1 MRAKWIG
8 LVLVLALVAVGAF
21 AGGGK
26 ETAGSEAAKPA
37 AAQARTLAIYSGSP
51 GGGWYPIAVAA
62 GELWTKAIPGVSVTH
77 ADAGGAGN
85 VVAISTG
92 KAQVAITAGAS
103 VGDAVMGNPPFE
115 SKITNV
121 RALAAL
127 APEYYAILTWA
138 DSKINTPAD
147 LKGKRLSPCPK
158 GYTVEV
164 ITRSVLKASGL
175 TYDDLSKVDFMDLE
189 EAAGLMKD
197 GHLDAVVASIGLTGD
212 PTITDLETTRAVR
225 VLGIPN
231 DTMQKLQQVSPGL
244 YPAVMPKGSYK
255 GVTQDTQ
262 IPGYS
267 LGLVVGADL
276 SEDLVYQM
284 TKALVE
290 NWSTMQGV
298 SADLKD
304 LQPQD
309 LAKPTMG
316 VEFHPGAL
324 KYYKEKGLVK

>member
-1 MRAKWIG
+1 MRKKSVA
-8 LVLVLALVAVGAF
+8 LVLALALVAAGAF
-21 AGGGK
+21 AGGGA
-26 ETAGSEAAKPA
+26 ETAGAA
-37 AAQARTLAIYSGSP
+37 RVVSIYSGSP

-62 GELWTKAIPGVSVTH
+62 GELWTKNIPGVAVTH

-92 KAQVAITAGAS
+92 KAQVAITTGAS
-103 VGDAVMGNPPFE
+103 IGDAVVGNPPFE
-115 SKITNV
+115 AKVANV

-127 APEYYAILTWA
+127 APEFYGILTWA
-138 DSKINTPAD
+138 DSKINVPAD

-175 TYDDLSKVDFMDLE
+175 SYDDLSKVDFMDLE

-197 GHLDAVVASIGLTGD
+197 GHLDAVVASISLTGD

-225 VLGIPN
+225 LLEIPA
-231 DTMQKLQQVSPGL
+231 DVMKKLQAVSPGL
-244 YPAVMPKGSYK
+244 YPTVMPKGSYK
-255 GVTQDTQ
+255 GVTKDTQ

-267 LGLVVGADL
+267 LGLAVAAELPADM
-276 SEDLVYQM
+276 VYQM

-290 NWSTMQGV
+290 NWATMQAV

-304 LQPQD
+304 LKPQD

-316 VEFHPGAL
+316 VEFHAGAL
-324 KYYKEKGLVK
+324 KYYKEKGWVK

>member
-1 MRAKWIG
+1 MRTKSLA
-8 LVLVLALVAVGAF
+8 LVVALALVAAGAF
-21 AGGGK
+21 AGGGT
-26 ETAGSEAAKPA
+26 EAGGPGAPRVLS
-37 AAQARTLAIYSGSP
+37 IYSGSP

-62 GELWTKAIPGVSVTH
+62 GELWTKNIPGLSVTH

-85 VVAISTG
+85 VVAVSTG
-92 KAQVAITAGAS
+92 KAQVAITTGAS
-103 VGDAVMGNPPFE
+103 IGDAVVGNPPFE
-115 SKITNV
+115 AKVSNV

-127 APEYYAILTWA
+127 APEFYGILTWA
-138 DSKINTPAD
+138 DSTINVPAD

-175 TYDDLSKVDFMDLE
+175 SYDDLAKVDFMDLE

-197 GHLDAVVASIGLTGD
+197 GHLDAVVASISLSGD
-212 PTITDLETTRAVR
+212 PTITDLETARAVR
-225 VLGIPN
+225 LVEIPA
-231 DTMQKLQQVSPGL
+231 DVMKKLQSVSPGL
-244 YPAVMPKGSYK
+244 YPAVLPKGSYK
-255 GVTQDTQ
+255 GVTKDTQ

-267 LGLVVGADL
+267 LGLAVAAEL
-276 SEDLVYQM
+276 PADLVYQM

-290 NWSTMQGV
+290 NWATMQAV

-304 LQPQD
+304 LKPQD

-324 KYYKEKGLVK
+324 KYYKEKGWVK

>member
-1 MRAKWIG
+1 MSRKLIG
-8 LVLVLALVAVGAF
+8 LVLILALVALGAF

-26 ETAGSEAAKPA
+26 ETAKPA

-62 GELWTKAIPGVSVTH
+62 GEIWTKAIPGLGTTH

-85 VVAISTG
+85 VVAISEG
-92 KAQVAITAGAS
+92 KAQVAITTGAS
-103 VGDAVMGNPPFE
+103 VGDAVVGNPPFE
-115 SKITNV
+115 KKVANV

-127 APEYYAILTWA
+127 APEFYAILTWA
-138 DSKINTPAD
+138 DSPIKTPAD
-147 LKGKRLSPCPK
+147 LKGKRLSPAPK

-164 ITRSVLKASGL
+164 ITRNVLKAAGL
-175 TYDDLSKVDFMDLE
+175 TYDDLGKVDFLDLE

-197 GHLDAVVASIGLTGD
+197 GHLDAVVASISLTGD
-212 PTITDLETTRAVR
+212 PTITDLETARAVR
-225 VLGIPN
+225 VLGIPA
-231 DTMQKLQQVSPGL
+231 DMMQKLQQVSPGL
-244 YPAVMPKGSYK
+244 YPATLPAGSYK
-255 GVTQDTQ
+255 GVTQDIT

-267 LGLVVGADL
+267 LGFVVSSDL
-276 SEDLVYQM
+276 PEDLVYQM

-290 NWSTMQGV
+290 NWATMQGV
-298 SADLKD
+298 SADLKE

-324 KYYKEKGLVK
+324 KYYKEKGLIK

>member
-1 MRAKWIG
+1 MRTRWIG
-8 LVLVLALVAVGAF
+8 LALVLALVAMGAF
-21 AGGGK
+21 A
-26 ETAGSEAAKPA
+26 AP
-37 AAQARTLAIYSGSP
+37 RVLAIYSGSP

-62 GELWTKAIPGVSVTH
+62 GEMWTKNIPGVAVTH

-85 VVAISTG
+85 VVALSAG
-92 KAQVAITAGAS
+92 KAQVAITTGAS
-103 VGDAVMGNPPFE
+103 VGDAVVGNPPFE
-115 SKITNV
+115 KKVTNV

-127 APEYYAILTWA
+127 APEFYAILTWA
-138 DSKINTPAD
+138 DSKIKVPAD

-164 ITRSVLKASGL
+164 ITRSVLKASSL
-175 TYDDLSKVDFMDLE
+175 SYENLSKVDFMDLE

-197 GHLDAVVASIGLTGD
+197 GHLDAVVASISLSGD

-225 VLGIPN
+225 ILDIP
-231 DTMQKLQQVSPGL
+231 DAVMKKLQAVSPGL
-244 YPAVMPKGSYK
+244 YPAVLPKGSYK
-255 GVTQDTQ
+255 GVTKNTQ

-267 LGLVVGADL
+267 LGLVVSADL
-276 SEDLVYQM
+276 PEDLVYQM

-316 VEFHPGAL
+316 VAFHPGAL
-324 KYYKEKGLVK
+324 KYYKEKGWVK

>member
-1 MRAKWIG
+1 VRTRWIG
-8 LVLVLALVAVGAF
+8 LALVLALVAMGAF
-21 AGGGK
+21 A
-26 ETAGSEAAKPA
+26 AP
-37 AAQARTLAIYSGSP
+37 RVLAIYSGSP

-62 GELWTKAIPGVSVTH
+62 GEMWTKNIPGVAVTH

-85 VVAISTG
+85 VVALSAG
-92 KAQVAITAGAS
+92 KAQVAITTGAS
-103 VGDAVMGNPPFE
+103 VGDAVVGNPPFE
-115 SKITNV
+115 KKVTNV

-127 APEYYAILTWA
+127 APEFYAILTWA
-138 DSKINTPAD
+138 DSKIKVPAD

-175 TYDDLSKVDFMDLE
+175 SYDSLSKVDFMDLE

-197 GHLDAVVASIGLTGD
+197 GHLDAVVASISLTGD
-212 PTITDLETTRAVR
+212 PTITDLETSRAVR
-225 VLGIPN
+225 ILDIPN
-231 DTMQKLQQVSPGL
+231 AVMKKLQAVSPGL
-244 YPAVMPKGSYK
+244 YPAVLPKGSYK
-255 GVTQDTQ
+255 GVTKDTQ

-267 LGLVVGADL
+267 LGLVISAEL
-276 SEDLVYQM
+276 PEDLVYQM

-316 VEFHPGAL
+316 VAFHPGAL
-324 KYYKEKGLVK
+324 KYYKEKGWVK

>member
-1 MRAKWIG
+1 MRTRWIG
-8 LVLVLALVAVGAF
+8 LALVLALVAMGAF
-21 AGGGK
+21 A
-26 ETAGSEAAKPA
+26 AP
-37 AAQARTLAIYSGSP
+37 RVLAIYSGSP

-62 GELWTKAIPGVSVTH
+62 GEMWTKNIPGVAVTH

-85 VVAISTG
+85 VVALSAG
-92 KAQVAITAGAS
+92 KAQVAITTGAS
-103 VGDAVMGNPPFE
+103 VGDAVVGNPPFE
-115 SKITNV
+115 KKVTNV

-127 APEYYAILTWA
+127 APEFYAILTWA
-138 DSKINTPAD
+138 DSKIKVPAD

-175 TYDDLSKVDFMDLE
+175 SYDSLSKVDFMDLE

-197 GHLDAVVASIGLTGD
+197 GHLDAVVASISLTGD
-212 PTITDLETTRAVR
+212 PTITDLETSRAVR
-225 VLGIPN
+225 ILDIPN
-231 DTMQKLQQVSPGL
+231 AVMKKLQAVSPGL
-244 YPAVMPKGSYK
+244 YPAVLPKGSYK
-255 GVTQDTQ
+255 GVTKDTQ

-267 LGLVVGADL
+267 LGLVISAEL
-276 SEDLVYQM
+276 PEDLVYQM

-316 VEFHPGAL
+316 VAFHPGAL
-324 KYYKEKGLVK
+324 KYYKEKGWVK